1 MFAERCDECGFN
13 SEAWT
18 DDAAIEAI
26 SQVGTR
32 WAEAIAG
39 LPSEALQRRPISDM
53 WSIAEYTDHVREVL
67 FGMRLVLDSAVANP
81 GIDLGPAPEPEFT
94 TVPRLIDP
102 QTALGGV
109 TREASALRNRLREL
123 PEGSWSA
130 TAIIGE
136 DEVDVHWICRHA
148 VHDADHHQGDV
159 RRLRA
164 AL

>member
-1 MFAERCDECGFN
+1 MSTERCDECGFN

-26 SQVGTR
+26 SQLGTR

-39 LPSEALQRRPISDM
+39 LPSEALQRCPLSDM

-67 FGMRLVLDSAVANP
+67 FGMRFVLDSALANP
-81 GIDLGPAPEPEFT
+81 GIDLGAAPEPEFT

-102 QTALGGV
+102 QTALEGV
-109 TREASALRNRLREL
+109 TREARALRNRLREL
-123 PEGSWSA
+123 PKGSWSA
-130 TAIIGE
+130 TVIIGA

-148 VHDADHHQGDV
+148 VHDADHHLGDV
-159 RRLRA
+159 RRLRS